1 MEVRGNDQH
10 RAALS
15 ELSRRLGGY
24 AIVIDEEI
32 PDDEIHVIQ
41 KLNGG
46 VPAKQVIYIGR
57 LEAFDHEFDE
67 CA

>member
-10 RAALS
+10 KAELR
-15 ELSRRLGGY
+15 ELSRLLGGY
-24 AIVIDEEI
+24 CIVIDPDI

-41 KLNGG
+41 KVNGDQ
-46 VPAKQVIYIGR
+46 PAKQIIH
-57 LEAFDHEFDE
+57 LEGFHEFDE

>member
-24 AIVIDEEI
+24 DIVIDNEI
-32 PDDEIHVIQ
+32 PEDEIHIIK
-41 KLNGG
+41 KLNGE
-46 VPAKQVIYIGR
+46 VPAKQVIYLDG
-57 LEAFDHEFDE
+57 FQEFDE

>member
-10 RAALS
+10 KAALS
-15 ELSRRLGGY
+15 ELSKLLGGY
-24 AIVIDEEI
+24 DIVIDNEI
-32 PDDEIHVIQ
+32 PEDEIHVVQ

-46 VPAKQVIYIGR
+46 LPGKQIIY
-57 LEAFDHEFDE
+57 LERFDYELDE

>member
-15 ELSRRLGGY
+15 ELSRLLGGY
-24 AIVIDEEI
+24 DIVIDNEI
-32 PDDEIHVIQ
+32 PEDEIHVIE

-46 VPAKQVIYIGR
+46 RPARQVVYFQR
-57 LEAFDHEFDE
+57 FDCEFDQ

>member
-10 RAALS
+10 RAVLS
-15 ELSRRLGGY
+15 ELSRLLGGY
-24 AIVIDEEI
+24 DIVIDNEI

-46 VPAKQVIYIGR
+46 VPEKQVVY
-57 LEAFDHEFDE
+57 LEE

>member
-15 ELSRRLGGY
+15 ELSKLLGGY
-24 AIVIDEEI
+24 DIVIDNEI
-32 PDDEIHVIQ
+32 PEDEIHVIE

-46 VPAKQVIYIGR
+46 VPAKRVVY
-57 LEAFDHEFDE
+57 LESFEFDQ

>member
-32 PDDEIHVIQ
+32 PDDEIHIIQ
-41 KLNGG
+41 KLNGN
-46 VPAKQVIYIGR
+46 VPAKQIVYLHQGV
-57 LEAFDHEFDE
+57 DHEFDE

>member
-10 RAALS
+10 KAELRQLS
-15 ELSRRLGGY
+15 KLLGGY
-24 AIVIDEEI
+24 AIVIDPDI

-41 KLNGG
+41 KLNGDM
-46 VPAKQVIYIGR
+46 PAKQIIYVENI
-57 LEAFDHEFDE
+57 DFDE

>member
-1 MEVRGNDQH
+1 MEVRGNDQ
-10 RAALS
+10 RKAELR
-15 ELSRRLGGY
+15 ELSRLLGGY

-41 KLNGG
+41 KLNGDL
-46 VPAKQVIYIGR
+46 PAKQIIH
-57 LEAFDHEFDE
+57 LEGFDHQFDE

>member
-10 RAALS
+10 KAALS
-15 ELSRRLGGY
+15 ELSKLLGGY
-24 AIVIDEEI
+24 DIVIDNEI

-46 VPAKQVIYIGR
+46 VPEKQVVY
-57 LEAFDHEFDE
+57 LEE

>member
-24 AIVIDEEI
+24 DIVIDNEI
-32 PDDEIHVIQ
+32 PEDEIHIIK
-41 KLNGG
+41 KLNGE
-46 VPAKQVIYIGR
+46 VPAKQIIYLDG
-57 LEAFDHEFDE
+57 FQEFDE

>member
-10 RAALS
+10 RVELR
-15 ELSRRLGGY
+15 ELSKLLGGY

-32 PDDEIHVIQ
+32 PPDEIHVIE

-46 VPAKQVIYIGR
+46 MPAKQIIYIEDDPR
-57 LEAFDHEFDE
+57 FDFE
-67 CA
+67 

>member
-10 RAALS
+10 KAELR
-15 ELSRRLGGY
+15 ELSKLLGGY
-24 AIVIDEEI
+24 CIVIDPDI
-32 PDDEIHVIQ
+32 PDDEIHVIE

-46 VPAKQVIYIGR
+46 LPAKQIIYLEDIG
-57 LEAFDHEFDE
+57 FDE

>member
-24 AIVIDEEI
+24 AIVIDPEI

-41 KLNGG
+41 KTNGSQ
-46 VPAKQVIYIGR
+46 PAKKIINIGS
-57 LEAFDHEFDE
+57 LFDHEFDE

>member
-10 RAALS
+10 KAALS
-15 ELSRRLGGY
+15 ELSKLLGGY
-24 AIVIDEEI
+24 DIVIDNEI
-32 PDDEIHVIQ
+32 PEDEIHVIE

-46 VPAKQVIYIGR
+46 LPAKQVIY
-57 LEAFDHEFDE
+57 LEGFHEFDE

>member
-10 RAALS
+10 RAELR
-15 ELSRRLGGY
+15 ELSKLLGGY
-24 AIVIDEEI
+24 AIVIDNEI
-32 PDDEIHVIQ
+32 PEDEIHVVQ

-46 VPAKQVIYIGR
+46 QPAKHIVY
-57 LEAFDHEFDE
+57 LEGFHEFDE